1 MRFRGAIILL
11 TLMIASCV
19 ASPPVQEMSDARQA
33 IAAAEESNAATLAP
47 DELNEARRLLE
58 QAETQLRARYYTLAQ
73 TTAIQARSR
82 AVEALQASQ
91 AADQE

>member
-1 MRFRGAIILL
+1 MRYRGAIILL

-19 ASPPVQEMSDARQA
+19 AGPPVQEMSDARQA

-82 AVEALQASQ
+82 AVAALQASQ
-91 AADQE
+91 AANQE

>member
-1 MRFRGAIILL
+1 MRYRGAIILL

-19 ASPPVQEMSDARQA
+19 AGPPVQEMSDARQA

-73 TTAIQARSR
+73 TSAIQARSR
-82 AVEALQASQ
+82 AVQALQVSQ
-91 AADQE
+91 AANRE

>member
-1 MRFRGAIILL
+1 MRLRGAIILL

-19 ASPPVQEMSDARQA
+19 AGPPVQEMSDARQA

-47 DELNEARRLLE
+47 EELDEARRLLE

>member
-19 ASPPVQEMSDARQA
+19 AGPPVQEMSDARQA

-47 DELNEARRLLE
+47 EELNEARRLLE

-91 AADQE
+91 AANPE

>member
-1 MRFRGAIILL
+1 MRLRGAIILL

-19 ASPPVQEMSDARQA
+19 AGPPVQEMSDARQA

>member
-1 MRFRGAIILL
+1 MRLRGAIILL
-11 TLMIASCV
+11 TLLIASCV
-19 ASPPVQEMSDARQA
+19 AGPPVQEMSDARQA

-47 DELNEARRLLE
+47 EELNEARRLLE

-73 TTAIQARSR
+73 TTALEARSR

-91 AADQE
+91 AVSQE

>member
-1 MRFRGAIILL
+1 MRYRGAIILL

-19 ASPPVQEMSDARQA
+19 AGPPVQEMSDARQA

-91 AADQE
+91 AANQE

>member
-1 MRFRGAIILL
+1 MRLRGAIILL

-19 ASPPVQEMSDARQA
+19 AGPPVQEMSDARQA

-47 DELNEARRLLE
+47 EELNEARRLLE

-91 AADQE
+91 AANQE

>member
-1 MRFRGAIILL
+1 MRLRGAIILL
-11 TLMIASCV
+11 TLTIASCV
-19 ASPPVQEMSDARQA
+19 AGPPVQEMSDARQA

-47 DELNEARRLLE
+47 EELNEARRLLE

-73 TTAIQARSR
+73 TTAIEARSR

-91 AADQE
+91 AVSQE

>member
-1 MRFRGAIILL
+1 MRLRGAIILL

-19 ASPPVQEMSDARQA
+19 AGPPVQEMSDARQA

-47 DELNEARRLLE
+47 DELNEARALLE
-58 QAETQLRARYYTLAQ
+58 QAETQLRARYYVLAQ
-73 TTAIQARSR
+73 DSAVRARNR

-91 AADQE
+91 AVSQE

>member
-1 MRFRGAIILL
+1 MRYRGAIILL

-19 ASPPVQEMSDARQA
+19 TGPPVQEMSDARQA

-91 AADQE
+91 AVSQE

>member
-1 MRFRGAIILL
+1 MRLRGAIILL

-19 ASPPVQEMSDARQA
+19 AGPPVQEMSDARQA

-47 DELNEARRLLE
+47 EELDEARRLLE

-91 AADQE
+91 AANQE

>member
-1 MRFRGAIILL
+1 MRLRGAIILL

-19 ASPPVQEMSDARQA
+19 AGPPVQEMSDARQA

-91 AADQE
+91 AANQE

>member
-1 MRFRGAIILL
+1 MNYRGAIILL
-11 TLMIASCV
+11 TLLITSCV
-19 ASPPVQEMSDARQA
+19 VGPPVQEMSDARQA

-47 DELNEARRLLE
+47 EELNEARRLLE

-91 AADQE
+91 AANQE

>member
-1 MRFRGAIILL
+1 MRYRGAIILL

-19 ASPPVQEMSDARQA
+19 AGPPVQEMSDARQA

-73 TTAIQARSR
+73 STAIQARSR

-91 AADQE
+91 AVSQE